1 MTDRAEFNVRMQSL
15 IDEIHA
21 APTATGI
28 ASVLLPGEREFQN
41 ARNAAQHGINV
52 RRLSEAR
59 YREVRAKAA
68 KKRKSSAFVP
78 VKVRAPALSKLA
90 PAQHHSETLRT
101 SSGLTIQA
109 RLANGVVL
117 NWTSEP
123 TNASAQANLLH
134 TLAGLPCFD

>member
-1 MTDRAEFNVRMQSL
+1 MGMEQGKWQEHL
-15 IDEIHA
+15 KA
-21 APTATGI
+21 AAASGMRLTAY
-28 ASVLLPGEREFQN
+28 
-41 ARNAAQHGINV
+41 AAQHSINV
-52 RRLSEAR
+52 RRLYEAR